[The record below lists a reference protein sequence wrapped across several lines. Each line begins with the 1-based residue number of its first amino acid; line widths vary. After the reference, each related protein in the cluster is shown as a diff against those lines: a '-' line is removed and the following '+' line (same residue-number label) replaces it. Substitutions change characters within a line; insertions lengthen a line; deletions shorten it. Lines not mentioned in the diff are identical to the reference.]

1 MLKSQLL
8 RSSVPLCPI
17 PPAAYTAMSTSLVTA
32 LRSGAY
38 VKPALSEDPDKADAP
53 VNPLMDP
60 TQMDGMMDG
69 LKKQAVMMI
78 PNMVIMQWINTF
90 FSGFVLSQYYSANS
104 RRCISH

>member
-1 MLKSQLL
+1 M
-8 RSSVPLCPI
+8 
-17 PPAAYTAMSTSLVTA
+17 
-32 LRSGAY
+32 
-38 VKPALSEDPDKADAP
+38 SEDPDKADAP

-90 FSGFVLSQYYSANS
+90 FSGFVLSQCYSANS
-104 RRCISH
+104 ARCISH